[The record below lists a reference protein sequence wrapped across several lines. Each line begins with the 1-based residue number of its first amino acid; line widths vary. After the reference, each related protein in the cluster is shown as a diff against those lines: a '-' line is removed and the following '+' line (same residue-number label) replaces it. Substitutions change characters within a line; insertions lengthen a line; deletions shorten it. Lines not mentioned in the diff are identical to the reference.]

1 MYFGLQSLGTRYGN
15 KGFKKDK
22 LKFLYR
28 KQNVLNASLKRM
40 LCNALIQPHLN
51 YACQACYPNLTKAL
65 PNKLQCAQNKCI
77 RFCLNLENR
86 AHLDKSAFKK
96 INWLPTNER
105 VNQRIC
111 VSAYNFFNNTS
122 PSYMSDIFTPCNVIQ
137 NTRNSAHRFKIPLRR
152 TNNGQ
157 NALSY
162 IGPKLWNSLSSDLKL
177 SKNNN
182 AFKHKMKYDFFKT
195 L

>member
-1 MYFGLQSLGTRYGN
+1 MPSRHGTQILQKHFLTNYN
-15 KGFKKDK
+15 M
-22 LKFLYR
+22 LK
-28 KQNVLNASLKRM
+28 
-40 LCNALIQPHLN
+40 
-51 YACQACYPNLTKAL
+51 
-65 PNKLQCAQNKCI
+65 NKCI

-86 AHLDKSAFKK
+86 AHLDKRAFKK

-105 VNQRIC
+105 VNQHIY
-111 VSAYNFFNNTS
+111 VSAYNTS
-122 PSYMSDIFTPCNVIQ
+122 PSYMSDIFTSCKVMQ

-162 IGPKLWNSLSSDLKL
+162 IGPNLSSDLKL
-177 SKNNN
+177 SKNKN
-182 AFKHKMKYDFFKT
+182 AFKHKIKYDFLKT